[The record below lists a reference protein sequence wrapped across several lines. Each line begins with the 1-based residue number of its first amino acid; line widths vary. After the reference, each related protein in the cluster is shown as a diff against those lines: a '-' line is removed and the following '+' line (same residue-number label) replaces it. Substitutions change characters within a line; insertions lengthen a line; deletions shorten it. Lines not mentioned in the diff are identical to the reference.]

1 MGEREALIQRR
12 KMLRENVSK
21 INYEVEKIDQRLA
34 SLEEIADSEHS
45 DQYRPQPQIR
55 EPSQQQIVST
65 IQQFSGAS
73 KRSSFSN

>member
-1 MGEREALIQRR
+1 MGEWEALIQRR
-12 KMLRENVSK
+12 KMLLENVSK

-34 SLEEIADSEHS
+34 YLEKIADSEHS
-45 DQYRPQPQIR
+45 DRYRPQRQIR

-65 IQQFSGAS
+65 IQQFTGAS